1 MKIEL
6 GAWEKRRGWITVD
19 LEERRKESIYVEAI
33 K

>member
-6 GAWEKRRGWITVD
+6 GAWQKREGWKTVD
-19 LEERRKESIYVEAI
+19 LEDRRKESIYVEAI